1 MAEIGFLLLN
11 LAIIL
16 TAAKIGGEIAERI
29 NQPAVL
35 GELIAGVLLGPSM
48 LGLVEPLELIKF
60 LAEIGL
66 ILLLFKVGLES
77 DITELMRVGPSAGI
91 VAVTGLIAPFILGY
105 FIILWLGMEPL
116 VAIFIGATLTATSIG
131 ITARVLADMNKSTTR
146 EARIILGAAV
156 LDDIAGLL
164 ILSIVTS
171 MITVGAVSAMD
182 IVRISVSA
190 AVFLALA
197 IVVGIRTAPSL
208 LRIVLRMRV
217 RGRIIV
223 AAFVFSLWLSYLADL
238 VGLATIV
245 GAFAAGLI
253 LAKTD
258 QRVHIEEMIKP
269 MTDIFVPIF
278 FVSIGILV
286 DLRTFLDLKVLY
298 VAGLLVVVAILGKML
313 TGFTVRGKVN
323 RLAIGVGMIPRGEVG
338 LIFAGIGISLGVID
352 DALYSA
358 LILMVIVT
366 TFLTPIMMKKVLKQ

>member
-48 LGLVEPLELIKF
+48 LGIVEPLELIKF

-171 MITVGAVSAMD
+171 MVTVGAVSAMD

-366 TFLTPIMMKKVLKQ
+366 TFLTPIMMKKVLK